1 VGFWERWSRWSFEV
15 IFHGGNLEIQQ
26 GSIHVR
32 FGTRTATVSE
42 TACQKTL
49 CFKVCLGN
57 NRQQAVGYG
66 KLVVISRDE
75 MHLLTSH
82 FIGELFPLMES

>member
-1 VGFWERWSRWSFEV
+1 M